1 MAPKKKDN
9 IPAKVKQQVWDYYSV
24 LLGRD
29 PRIAQCYTC
38 PQFLRYPK
46 SLKLYLQ
53 KKYNLNNDFMEE
65 LDRLPDEQLKLAAF
79 GHICAEAK
87 GGLTNVCNLVLQ
99 CNTCNQRLGTRSIED
114 YINEVGIT
122 DTNMDTLYEDSD
134 TDYMEAESKRCL
146 GITQKGE
153 QCKKCAMK
161 RDIYCHQHY
170 GQHR

>member
-1 MAPKKKDN
+1 
-9 IPAKVKQQVWDYYSV
+9 
-24 LLGRD
+24 
-29 PRIAQCYTC
+29 
-38 PQFLRYPK
+38 
-46 SLKLYLQ
+46 
-53 KKYNLNNDFMEE
+53 MEE

-134 TDYMEAESKRCL
+134 TDYMEAESKTETETMYSGQFFRKRIL
-146 GITQKGE
+146 A
-153 QCKKCAMK
+153 KKCHF
-161 RDIYCHQHY
+161 RIS
-170 GQHR
+170 RSF